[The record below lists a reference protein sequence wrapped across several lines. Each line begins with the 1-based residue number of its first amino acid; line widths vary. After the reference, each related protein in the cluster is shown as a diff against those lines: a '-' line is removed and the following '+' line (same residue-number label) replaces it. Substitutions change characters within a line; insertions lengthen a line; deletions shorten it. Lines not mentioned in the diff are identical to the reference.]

1 MCSWMCHIDD
11 DQYYNVWK
19 LKRML
24 IKYDP
29 NKPWYIGKSHHGA
42 TPVIYLFIYLF
53 ILYVDLAVFIF
64 KTEFSRS
71 GKYSQ
76 C

>member
-29 NKPWYIGKSHHGA
+29 NKPWYIGKSHHGF
-42 TPVIYLFIYLF
+42 TGVRNSS
-53 ILYVDLAVFIF
+53 
-64 KTEFSRS
+64 K
-71 GKYSQ
+71 
-76 C
+76 